1 MIMCEQFTLHNP
13 KENIVLRKIRERRL
27 SFFALQNESILHVVF
42 IVFNSI
48 LKVEKEKTGK
58 QEA

>member
-27 SFFALQNESILHVVF
+27 SFFLRFKMKMYYILFSSFSIVY
-42 IVFNSI
+42 
-48 LKVEKEKTGK
+48 
-58 QEA
+58 

>member
-27 SFFALQNESILHVVF
+27 SFLHFKMKMYYMLFSSFSIVY
-42 IVFNSI
+42 
-48 LKVEKEKTGK
+48 
-58 QEA
+58 